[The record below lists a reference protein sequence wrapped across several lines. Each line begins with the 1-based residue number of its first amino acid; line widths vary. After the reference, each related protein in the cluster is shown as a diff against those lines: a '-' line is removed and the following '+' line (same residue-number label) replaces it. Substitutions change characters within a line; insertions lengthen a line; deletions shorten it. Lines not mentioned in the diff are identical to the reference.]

1 MLISAIS
8 GSRSADICRREGS
21 ELVSEKGSCGHMVSR
36 YGCVLVDGGKC
47 LWQRIIVGLILLCL
61 FFFFFLDC
69 GGGELSKYLFDS
81 ESSKAVEKI
90 LALFI

>member
-1 MLISAIS
+1 MAANNC
-8 GSRSADICRREGS
+8 GVDIA
-21 ELVSEKGSCGHMVSR
+21 
-36 YGCVLVDGGKC
+36 VLV
-47 LWQRIIVGLILLCL
+47 